1 MTDLAPLESLYE
13 VSGERI
19 TLPLPAALS
28 TLYGPLQFPEHAG
41 RSYGI
46 GNLVETLDGV
56 VSLNVPGRLGGNVI
70 SGSNQHDRLVMG
82 LLRAVADVIVVGAG
96 TLRAAPDHL
105 WTAQFIY
112 PPLAESYQVLRT
124 ALGKATP
131 PVTVVVT
138 ASGKVDLSQRTFKSG
153 EVQVLLVTT
162 AKGAEQ
168 LSKSAVPPSVH
179 IATVAGE
186 DEIGGRVV
194 VNAIRDFRATDLTL
208 VEGGPHLLGSLL
220 ADQCLDELFLTL
232 SPQIAGRDD
241 SVKRISLV
249 EGQAFGPE
257 NPLWG
262 KLAGLKRGD
271 SHLFLRYA
279 FEAKA

>member
-13 VSGERI
+13 SDGHNV
-19 TLPLPAALS
+19 TLPLPTILS

-41 RSYGI
+41 RSYVI

-56 VSLNVPGRLGGNVI
+56 VSLNVPGKAGGKEI
-70 SGSNQHDRLVMG
+70 SGSNQHDRMVMG

-112 PPLAESYQVLRT
+112 PPLAESYQALRT
-124 ALGKATP
+124 ALGKSEP
-131 PVTVVVT
+131 PLTVVVT
-138 ASGKVDLSQRTFKSG
+138 ASGELDLRQRTFQTG
-153 EVQVLLVTT
+153 EVPVLLVTT
-162 AKGAEQ
+162 TQGAENIHQVQ
-168 LSKSAVPPSVH
+168 LPP
-179 IATVAGE
+179 TVKMVVVADEG
-186 DEIGGRVV
+186 EIGGRAVV
-194 VNAIRDFRATDLTL
+194 DAIREFRPSELNL

-232 SPQIAGRDD
+232 APQIAGRGD

-249 EGQAFGPE
+249 EGQTFAPE

-279 FEAKA
+279 FESKA